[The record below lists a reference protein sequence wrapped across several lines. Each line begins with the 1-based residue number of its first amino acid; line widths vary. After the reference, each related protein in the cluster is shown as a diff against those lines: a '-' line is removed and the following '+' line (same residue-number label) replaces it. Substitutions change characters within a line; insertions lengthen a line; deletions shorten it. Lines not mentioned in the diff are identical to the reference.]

1 MPDSPSSIHRFRS
14 LRRLHADT
22 AGAEAAE
29 VLLLFAAIVPPV
41 VIATRILWAVLLR
54 FFSGLV
60 AVVNAPI
67 F

>member
-1 MPDSPSSIHRFRS
+1 MNRFQS

-22 AGAEAAE
+22 AGAEAME
-29 VLLLFAAIVPPV
+29 VLLLFAVIVPPV

>member
-1 MPDSPSSIHRFRS
+1 MPDSPSGIRRFQN

-22 AGAEAAE
+22 AGAEAME
-29 VLLLFAAIVPPV
+29 VLLLFAVIVPPV

>member
-1 MPDSPSSIHRFRS
+1 MTSTLLFQQI
-14 LRRLHADT
+14 RRLHADT
-22 AGAEAAE
+22 AGAEAME
-29 VLLLFAAIVPPV
+29 VLLLFAVIVPPV